1 MRLAHC
7 LQAKPY
13 SSLNNCSQAHEGNQ
27 LDNNNMLQK
36 TKASADFAVE
46 TRDIRLDYGELT
58 AVNNV
63 NLQIP
68 RGEVYGLVGPNGA
81 GKTSLLKMLA
91 NLIRPTYGELF
102 INGTDLA
109 EDPWKVHREVGYM
122 PDLSPVAPEL
132 KVWEFLEFF
141 AASYGIPRGE
151 RKARV
156 AECLEQVKMSEH
168 RDAYGKGLSRG
179 MMQRVVLAKTLIP
192 RPRILMLDEPASGM
206 DPIARIN
213 LKRILVDLGA
223 EGITSIVSSH
233 ILTELGDM
241 CTSLGIMHKGALVR
255 SGDKASLLV
264 DHPVHT
270 RTLSIVSADPD
281 RDVATVLAIFE
292 ASEHITDVAH
302 QELVFVLSFSG
313 DEQAE
318 AALLKELIMAGISV
332 TSFSRESASMEDV
345 LIKLVSTDGEAGDA
359 VLGAVADHGGER

>member
-1 MRLAHC
+1 
-7 LQAKPY
+7 
-13 SSLNNCSQAHEGNQ
+13 
-27 LDNNNMLQK
+27 MLQE
-36 TKASADFAVE
+36 TNTATTFTVE
-46 TRDIRLDYGELT
+46 TRDVRLDYGELT

-63 NLQIP
+63 NLQITA
-68 RGEVYGLVGPNGA
+68 GEIYGLVGPNGA

-91 NLIRPTYGELF
+91 NLIRPTYGEIF

-141 AASYGIPRGE
+141 AAAYGLSPKE

-156 AECLEQVKMSEH
+156 NECLEQVKMTEH
-168 RDAYGKGLSRG
+168 REAFGKGLSRG

-192 RPRILMLDEPASGM
+192 RPQILILDEPASGM

-213 LKRILVDLGA
+213 LKRILVELGQQ
-223 EGITSIVSSH
+223 GITSLVSSH

-241 CTSLGIMHKGALVR
+241 CTSLGIMHKGALVK

-264 DHPVHT
+264 EHPVHT
-270 RTLSIVSADPD
+270 RTLSILPQDVSD
-281 RDVATVLAIFE
+281 RNDSIMSILDS
-292 ASEHITDVAH
+292 SEHVTDVA
-302 QELVFVLSFSG
+302 QQDAIYVMNFNGDEEAEACLLRELV
-313 DEQAE
+313 
-318 AALLKELIMAGISV
+318 MADIRV

-345 LIKLVSTDGEAGDA
+345 LIKLVSPNQELETSNDEELEN
-359 VLGAVADHGGER
+359 V